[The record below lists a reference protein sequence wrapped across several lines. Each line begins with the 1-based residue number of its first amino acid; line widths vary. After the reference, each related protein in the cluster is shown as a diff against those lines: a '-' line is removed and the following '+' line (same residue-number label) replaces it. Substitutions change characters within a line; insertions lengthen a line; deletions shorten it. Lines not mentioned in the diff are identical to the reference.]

1 MLIINVLNRLP
12 SNVVY
17 LLKQCL
23 RGGAVIFLVMALKS
37 AYARPPVIV
46 DCNFLLLEQHKEIPV
61 QDYLV
66 VAKDTQRDY
75 RLRECAADYYALT
88 YPASFREFIKMLNA
102 NDRNTRQIAE
112 FALRYFGPAARE
124 VIPHL
129 MNRFGNLSQGGVQA
143 LINIGVDDRASLD
156 LLLNLALN
164 ERNRSAIRV
173 LSGQKS
179 LPAYIGPLIISAI
192 EKEKRIDEYY
202 LSFVLLP
209 IMDDLSIDYFIRFKI
224 KYFVSKCGFNSNNY
238 QLCAYYWINI
248 NPWIPDHLRKAV
260 GNIAIQ
266 TLVKTFWGSGD
277 LDSKALS
284 LVMLMG
290 VDTPEATALAQ
301 QLVKEIIPAL
311 RADLLEAGLPKI
323 DVNRFDLSLSRLKA
337 LGLLVNPLGKELL
350 LLLDEQRLRDVIIDV
365 LQEIQYVAALPK
377 LRNLAIEDTDPE
389 IRERAKRFIEHMEK
403 MDRSK

>member
-12 SNVVY
+12 SGVVD

-75 RLRECAADYYALT
+75 RLRKCAADYYALA

-224 KYFVSKCGFNSNNY
+224 KDFVSQCGFNSNQS
-238 QLCAYYWINI
+238 QLCASDWINI

-260 GNIAIQ
+260 GNIANQ

-350 LLLDEQRLRDVIIDV
+350 LLLDEQRLRDVIIDA

-377 LRNLAIEDTDPE
+377 LRNLAIEDTAPD